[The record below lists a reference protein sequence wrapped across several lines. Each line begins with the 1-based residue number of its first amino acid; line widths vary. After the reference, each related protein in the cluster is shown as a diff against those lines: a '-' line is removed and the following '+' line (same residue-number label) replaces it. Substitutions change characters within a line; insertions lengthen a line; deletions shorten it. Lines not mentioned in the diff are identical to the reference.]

1 MRWLVNKYYCA
12 LSIPYLRMPLMRS
25 LMHAT
30 AGGRANTFWPI
41 YFFIDR
47 RREPPSI
54 IAIATTTTPTV
65 VSGFFLLHNL
75 RYIYFVLIGPMGQG
89 IAVIISLIDINVS
102 SKNSLWCRHPR
113 KNRCS
118 YTYTRIARSTRRSRL
133 QSVLQKNDPGAA

>member
-1 MRWLVNKYYCA
+1 
-12 LSIPYLRMPLMRS
+12 
-25 LMHAT
+25 MHAT

-65 VSGFFLLHNL
+65 VSGLFVLHNL